1 MVMSKSRRLG
11 VSGKFG
17 LAGVI
22 GAAALL
28 VASAAAAQLDPRA
41 PIDITA
47 DASETIQSQ
56 CLSSW
61 SGAVEALQGRT
72 RLRADQVTLYSAKRA
87 DGCGASERMEARG
100 QVYFV
105 TPERTVRA
113 DSAVYV
119 FTTETITLT
128 GGVIVVQGK
137 SVVRGDRMVINT
149 GTGQASMTSSTTG
162 RNKAGRV
169 RGVFYPNDTASR

>member
-11 VSGKFG
+11 VRGILG

-28 VASAAAAQLDPRA
+28 VAGPAAAQLDPRA

-72 RLRADQVTLYSAKRA
+72 RLRADQVSLYSAKTA
-87 DGCGASERMEARG
+87 DGCGASDRMEARG

-113 DSAVYV
+113 DQALYA

-149 GTGQASMTSSTTG
+149 RTGQATMTSSATG

-169 RGVFYPNDTASR
+169 RGFFDPDDTSSR

>member
-1 MVMSKSRRLG
+1 MQSAVAKLG
-11 VSGKFG
+11 WAA
-17 LAGVI
+17 L
-22 GAAALL
+22 AAASVLL
-28 VASAAAAQLDPRA
+28 GAGSAAAQLDPRA

-47 DASETIQSQ
+47 DSSEVIQSQ
-56 CLSSW
+56 CQSTW

-72 RLRADQVTLYSAKRA
+72 RLRAESVRIYSAKKG
-87 DGCGASERMEARG
+87 DGCGASDRMEAEG

-113 DSAVYV
+113 DSAVYS
-119 FTTETITLT
+119 FTSQTITLS

-137 SVVRGDRMVINT
+137 SVVRGDRLVINT
-149 GTGQASMTSSTTG
+149 RTGQAQMSSNVTG

-169 RGVFYPNDTASR
+169 RGVFYPDQGTTN

>member
-1 MVMSKSRRLG
+1 
-11 VSGKFG
+11 
-17 LAGVI
+17 
-22 GAAALL
+22 
-28 VASAAAAQLDPRA
+28 
-41 PIDITA
+41 
-47 DASETIQSQ
+47 
-56 CLSSW
+56 
-61 SGAVEALQGRT
+61 
-72 RLRADQVTLYSAKRA
+72 
-87 DGCGASERMEARG
+87 MEARG

-162 RNKAGRV
+162 RNKPGRV

>member
-1 MVMSKSRRLG
+1 MLG
-11 VSGKFG
+11 AGRKLGLVGA
-17 LAGVI
+17 LAGAATLI
-22 GAAALL
+22 AGGAM
-28 VASAAAAQLDPRA
+28 AQIDPRA

-47 DASETIQSQ
+47 DAQDVVNSQ
-56 CLSSW
+56 CLSTW
-61 SGAVEALQGRT
+61 SGSVEALQGKT
-72 RLRADQVTLYSAKRA
+72 RLRADTVSLVSAKRG

-113 DSAVYV
+113 DDAVYV
-119 FTTETITLT
+119 FSSETITLT
-128 GGVIVVQGK
+128 GNVIVVQGK

-149 GTGQASMTSSTTG
+149 RTGQANMASASKG

-169 RGVFYPNDTASR
+169 RGVFYPGEQGTR

>member
-1 MVMSKSRRLG
+1 MSNSRRPG
-11 VSGKFG
+11 VSGKLAMAG
-17 LAGVI
+17 LAGAV
-22 GAAALL
+22 ALL
-28 VASAAAAQLDPRA
+28 AAGSAAAQLDPRA

-56 CLSSW
+56 CVSSW

-72 RLRADQVTLYSAKRA
+72 RLRADQISLYSAKKA
-87 DGCGASERMEARG
+87 DGCGASDRMEARG

-113 DSAVYV
+113 DQALYV

-149 GTGQASMTSSTTG
+149 RTGQANMTSSTTG

-169 RGVFYPNDTASR
+169 RGVFYPDQAASR

>member
-1 MVMSKSRRLG
+1 MIKSALLMHSSKL
-11 VSGKFG
+11 KIG
-17 LAGVI
+17 LAAAI
-22 GAAALL
+22 AATALTAGAAQ
-28 VASAAAAQLDPRA
+28 AQLDPRA
-41 PIDITA
+41 PLDITA
-47 DASETIQSQ
+47 DASEVINSQ

-72 RLRADQVTLYSAKRA
+72 RLRADQVRIYNVKRG
-87 DGCGASERMEARG
+87 DGCGANDRLEATG

-113 DSAVYV
+113 DSAVYQ
-119 FTTETITLT
+119 FASETITLT

-149 GTGQASMTSSTTG
+149 RTGQANMTSAVKG
-162 RNKAGRV
+162 RSKAGRV
-169 RGVFYPNDTASR
+169 RGVFYPNEGTAR

>member
-1 MVMSKSRRLG
+1 MLG
-11 VSGKFG
+11 AVRKLG
-17 LAGVI
+17 LAI
-22 GAAALL
+22 AGATLL
-28 VASAAAAQLDPRA
+28 AGGGAVAQIDPRA

-47 DASETIQSQ
+47 DAQDVVNSQ

-61 SGAVEALQGRT
+61 SGAVEALQGKT
-72 RLRADQVTLYSAKRA
+72 RLRADTVSLYSARKGDA
-87 DGCGASERMEARG
+87 CGASERMEARG

-113 DSAVYV
+113 DDAVYT
-119 FTTETITLT
+119 FGNETIVLS
-128 GGVIVVQGK
+128 GNVIVVQGK

-149 GTGQASMTSSTTG
+149 QTGQANMTSATKG

-169 RGVFYPNDTASR
+169 RGVFYPGEQGTPR